1 MRVRRDSLYPD
12 GGPASLDGH
21 DHLEVLRYTV
31 LLPVVTGTLWVL
43 FGFLAGVLL
52 IGNRIIGVFLL
63 GNRSSRVV
71 RRIAEETLVCAP
83 GIRADRAV
91 PADRAPHRF
100 REFSWTDDDMRRRNG
115 RGGLAFAICRGIVEA
130 HGGRLSAE
138 TAGPGRGVRFTF
150 TLPVVDEI
158 EYRAETGSTQLNA
171 DSRRS
176 AGDHGRIL
184 AVDDDPQTRRHIR
197 NILSEAGFITV
208 LTGNPGDIERLMEVE
223 QPHLVLMGITLPWS
237 DGFELMERAR
247 KISDAPVIFV
257 SGHGSAQNMDR
268 AFELGAADYVVKPF
282 TPTELVAR
290 IRAALRKRTAPGQ
303 TGQLE
308 PFLLGDLAIDYA
320 ERHVTVE
327 GRQVHLTATEYK
339 LLFKL
344 STAAGRVLTHGQL
357 MRLVWGPLYESD
369 VRIVHTYVKQL
380 RNKLGDNAR
389 RPVYIFTERRVGYR
403 MARPATA

>member
-1 MRVRRDSLYPD
+1 
-12 GGPASLDGH
+12 
-21 DHLEVLRYTV
+21 
-31 LLPVVTGTLWVL
+31 
-43 FGFLAGVLL
+43 
-52 IGNRIIGVFLL
+52 
-63 GNRSSRVV
+63 
-71 RRIAEETLVCAP
+71 
-83 GIRADRAV
+83 
-91 PADRAPHRF
+91 
-100 REFSWTDDDMRRRNG
+100 
-115 RGGLAFAICRGIVEA
+115 
-130 HGGRLSAE
+130 
-138 TAGPGRGVRFTF
+138 
-150 TLPVVDEI
+150 
-158 EYRAETGSTQLNA
+158 
-171 DSRRS
+171 
-176 AGDHGRIL
+176 
-184 AVDDDPQTRRHIR
+184 
-197 NILSEAGFITV
+197 
-208 LTGNPGDIERLMEVE
+208 
-223 QPHLVLMGITLPWS
+223 
-237 DGFELMERAR
+237 
-247 KISDAPVIFV
+247 
-257 SGHGSAQNMDR
+257 MDR